1 MDLTQVK
8 LSKTEWETIE
18 SPVSDNEK
26 KILKVIMEGF
36 NNINI
41 KYNDNLSMLQLLK
54 VNSSD
59 IQSLEGYFYKEYFL
73 SRINE
78 IIQKI
83 KPTSSNSKS
92 VKTSNSKSSKSSKKE
107 NTSSSTTPFIQSIED
122 WKTANNPSET
132 LKKIKKCD
140 ILRIGNVSDNIEKMK
155 SRIYEFILLD
165 LCENVFVSLN
175 INTKNPPNYG
185 FDLYTLIQLKKY
197 NIQHLNTYVMKFVE
211 FTVETAITHTNI
223 SHIFSN
229 AYEFIE
235 KNTHILK
242 YDDISLFT
250 HQKKLFSIFNKP
262 TDRTRSSE
270 EYPSRLILYMAPTGT
285 GKTLSPI
292 GLSNKYKIIF
302 VCVARHVGLA
312 LAKSAIS
319 IGKKVAFAFGCDT
332 ASDIRLHYYAAV
344 SYSVNT
350 KTGGIYK
357 VDNSVGT
364 NVEIMIC
371 DVKSYLTAMYYMLA
385 FNERENI
392 ITYWDEP
399 TITMDYESHPLH
411 ETIHRNWVEN
421 KIPNVI
427 LSCATLPK
435 EEEILDTI
443 MDFKSTFENAEIHTI
458 TSYECKKSISLIN
471 KEGKCCLPHLL
482 FSNYEELKECIQYC
496 NENKSLLRYFDLKEI
511 IRFIEY
517 MDKSGYIPESYRIPN
532 YFKTIYDIH
541 MNSIKLYY
549 LIILSHIDPAYWSII
564 YTHISNSQEGKFAAE
579 TLRKIKS
586 VDMASVYG
594 SKSHIANTNTNS
606 VLVRTTSVAGGPP
619 YTPSTVTASTSGIMI
634 TTSDA
639 HTLTDGPT
647 IYIADDVEK
656 IGKFC
661 IQQAK
666 IPDRVFQDIVDKIK
680 ENDVILKKIQSI
692 ERSLEDSLG
701 ADLEK
706 ERKMEKDNNRQ
717 VNASMNMIHELQ
729 NQIKYVNMDLK
740 YIPNTKPHQQL
751 WAPNGEFIGNAFM
764 PNIED
769 GVVREIMGIQI
780 DSHMKLLLLMGIGVF
795 VNQPNTQYM
804 EIMKKLASEQKLYII
819 IAQSDYIYGT
829 NYQFCHGFIGKD
841 LTNMTQQKTI
851 QAIGRI
857 GRSNIQQEYTVRF
870 RDDSI
875 LMNLFKPMTENMEAV
890 NMVRLFCR

>member
-1 MDLTQVK
+1 MDLNQIK

-18 SPVSDNEK
+18 TPVSDNEK

-36 NNINI
+36 DNINI

-54 VNSSD
+54 VNSSELK
-59 IQSLEGYFYKEYFL
+59 SLEGYFYKEYFL

-78 IIQKI
+78 MIQKI
-83 KPTSSNSKS
+83 KPLIKQKS
-92 VKTSNSKSSKSSKKE
+92 VNKQSKKESSKSGK
-107 NTSSSTTPFIQSIED
+107 SSTTEDDSASSTPFIQSIES
-122 WKTANNPSET
+122 WKTANNPLDT

-140 ILRIGNVSDNIEKMK
+140 ILRIGNVSENIEKMK
-155 SRIYEFILLD
+155 SRIYEFILLEF
-165 LCENVFVSLN
+165 CENVFVSLN
-175 INTKNPPNYG
+175 EKTFKYG

-197 NIQHLNTYVMKFVE
+197 NIQNLNTYVMKFVE
-211 FTVETAITHTNI
+211 FTIQTAITHTNI

-235 KNTHILK
+235 KNPYILK
-242 YDDISLFT
+242 YDDISLFA
-250 HQKKLFSIFNKP
+250 HQKKLFSIFNKQ
-262 TDRTRSSE
+262 TDRTRRPE
-270 EYPSRLILYMAPTGT
+270 ESPARLILYMAPTGT

-371 DVKSYLTAMYYMLA
+371 DVKSYITAMYYMLA
-385 FNERENI
+385 FNDKENV

-411 ETIHRNWVEN
+411 NTIHRNWIEN

-435 EEEILDTI
+435 EEEIIDTI
-443 MDFKSTFENAEIHTI
+443 VDFKCTFENAEIHTI

-471 KEGKCCLPHLL
+471 KEGKCSLPHLI

-511 IRFIEY
+511 IRFVEY
-517 MDKSGYIPESYRIPN
+517 MNRSGYLHEMYSISN
-532 YFKTIYDIH
+532 YFKTIHDIH

-549 LIILSHIDPAYWSII
+549 LEILDHIDPTHWTLI
-564 YTHISNSQEGKFAAE
+564 YTHISTSQEGKFTIE
-579 TLRKIKS
+579 SLRKVKS
-586 VDMASVYG
+586 VDVASVSTG
-594 SKSHIANTNTNS
+594 VKASISNS
-606 VLVRTTSVAGGPP
+606 ALVRTTSVAG
-619 YTPSTVTASTSGIMI
+619 YMSQPSPASTSAATSGIMI

-666 IPDRVFQDIVDKIK
+666 IPDRVFQDIIDKIK
-680 ENDVILKKIQSI
+680 ENDVILKKIQTI
-692 ERSLEDSLG
+692 ERTLEDSLG
-701 ADLEK
+701 GDLEK

-717 VNASMNMIHELQ
+717 MNATMDMIHELQ

-751 WAPNGEFIGNAFM
+751 WAPNGELLNNAFM

-769 GVVREIMGIQI
+769 NVVREIMGIHI

-804 EIMKKLASEQKLYII
+804 EIMKKLASDQKLYII

-875 LMNLFKPMTENMEAV
+875 LMNLFKPMSENMEAV
-890 NMVRLFCR
+890 NMSRLFCR